1 MGIRFNSLAEMQE
14 HCKKISAVAM
24 ARNLGKSFVD
34 WSASGF
40 QVCNE
45 EQIQNRLNV
54 CSSCEFMSE
63 NRCLKCGCFIKA
75 KARLATSKCPID
87 KWQSLT
93 PPPSV

>member
-1 MGIRFNSLAEMQE
+1 MGIRFNSLDEMQQHSE
-14 HCKKISAVAM
+14 KIGAIAM
-24 ARNLGKSFVD
+24 AKNLGKSLVD

-45 EQIQNRLNV
+45 EQLQNRLNI
-54 CSSCEFMSE
+54 CASCEFMSE
-63 NRCLKCGCFIKA
+63 SRCLKCGCFIQA
-75 KARLATSKCPID
+75 KARLATSVCPIN